1 MFYFLFLMRRRP
13 PRSTRTDT
21 LLPYT
26 TLFRSCLSRSPCAR
40 LSGWLH
46 PVAGSLEQTFRRKIC
61 WSGAIGGA
69 PPCRPT
75 RTRNRNIQA
84 TGILVVISRNGAGWT
99 KPQCTNAP
107 LEGGEGRDGDAGQA
121 RHGSRPPERVG

>member
-46 PVAGSLEQTFRRKIC
+46 PVAGSLAQTSRSKIC

-75 RTRNRNIQA
+75 RTRNRNLQA
-84 TGILVVISRNGAGWT
+84 PGILVGIRRNGAGWP
-99 KPQCTNAP
+99 KLHCTPDP
-107 LEGGEGRDGDAGQA
+107 LEGGEGREADAD
-121 RHGSRPPERVG
+121 RKSTRLNSSH